1 MHKKCL
7 VLVSQ
12 SWVELSWD
20 TIQSKQRGRYV
31 IILTF
36 ALMLTIS
43 NRGNQMPPSPIRKL
57 VPYAEAAK
65 KKGVKVYHLNIGQ
78 PDIETPPAIL
88 DAVRNADIKVLEYSH
103 SAGNESYRRK
113 LVQYYKSVG
122 INVSHDQILIT
133 TGGSEAIMFGFFTCL
148 NPGDEVII
156 PEPFYA
162 NYNGFACAAGVN
174 VVPITSSIETGFAL
188 PPISDF
194 EKVITDKTK
203 AIIICSPNNPTGYL
217 YSREEMEALKE
228 ICIKYNLYLFSDE
241 AYREFCYDGEY
252 VSAMHLNGLEQHVVL
267 MDTISKRYS
276 ACGARLGAFVTKN
289 KAVYD
294 AAMKFAQARLSPPGL
309 AQIMGEA
316 AVDLPESYFDAPK
329 AEYLLRRNLLVSR
342 LNAMPGVFCPN
353 PGGAFYAIAK
363 LPIDDSDKF
372 CQWLLEEFSYNNQTV
387 MLAPATGF
395 YGTAGLGKNEV
406 RLAYVLNLDALNAA
420 MDCLERA
427 LEVYPGKVKTEEK
440 AAAMVK

>member
-1 MHKKCL
+1 
-7 VLVSQ
+7 
-12 SWVELSWD
+12 
-20 TIQSKQRGRYV
+20 
-31 IILTF
+31 
-36 ALMLTIS
+36 
-43 NRGNQMPPSPIRKL
+43 MPSSPIRKL
-57 VPYAEAAK
+57 VPFAEAAK
-65 KKGVKVYHLNIGQ
+65 RKGIKVYHLNIGQ
-78 PDIETPPAIL
+78 PDIETPPAIM
-88 DAVRNADIKVLEYSH
+88 DAVRHTQMKVLEYSH

-113 LVQYYKSVG
+113 LVEYYKKVG
-122 INVSHDQILIT
+122 IDVSYDQIMIT

-174 VVPITSSIETGFAL
+174 VVPITSRIENGFAL
-188 PPISDF
+188 PPIDDF
-194 EKVITDKTK
+194 EKVITSKTK

-217 YSREEMEALKE
+217 YSRGEMEELKN
-228 ICIKYNLYLFSDE
+228 ICLKHNLYLFSDE

-252 VSAMHLNGLEQHVVL
+252 VSAMHLEGLEENVVL

-276 ACGARLGAFVTKN
+276 ACGARIGALVTKN
-289 KAVYD
+289 KMVYD

-316 AVDLPESYFDAPK
+316 AIDLPDSYFNAPK
-329 AEYLLRRNLLVSR
+329 AEYLSRRNLLVSR

-353 PGGAFYAIAK
+353 PGGAFYAIAR

-372 CQWLLEEFSYNNQTV
+372 CQWLLEDFSYNNQTV

-395 YGTAGLGKNEV
+395 YGTSGLGKNEV
-406 RLAYVLNLDALNAA
+406 RLAYVLNLDAINAA
-420 MDCLERA
+420 MDCLEKA
-427 LEVYPGKVKTEEK
+427 LGEYPGRVKNLSKSMAIEK
-440 AAAMVK
+440 

>member
-1 MHKKCL
+1 
-7 VLVSQ
+7 
-12 SWVELSWD
+12 
-20 TIQSKQRGRYV
+20 
-31 IILTF
+31 
-36 ALMLTIS
+36 MLTIS
-43 NRGNQMPPSPIRKL
+43 NRGIQMPPSPIRKL

-65 KKGVKVYHLNIGQ
+65 KKGIKVYHLNIGQ
-78 PDIETPPAIL
+78 PDIETPPAIM
-88 DAVRNADIKVLEYSH
+88 DAVRNANIKVLEYSH

-113 LVQYYKSVG
+113 LVQYYKGVG
-122 INVSHDQILIT
+122 IDVTHEQILIT
-133 TGGSEAIMFGFFTCL
+133 TGGSEAIMFGFFACL
-148 NPGDEVII
+148 NPGNEVII

-162 NYNGFACAAGVN
+162 NYNGFACAAGVT
-174 VVPITSSIETGFAL
+174 VVPIKSNIETGFAL
-188 PPISDF
+188 PPIADF

-217 YSREEMEALKE
+217 YSRAEMEALKD
-228 ICIKYNLYLFSDE
+228 ICLKYNLYLFSDE

-252 VSAMHLNGLEQHVVL
+252 VSAMHLGGLEEHVVL

-294 AAMKFAQARLSPPGL
+294 TAMKFAQARLSPPGL

-316 AVDLPESYFDAPK
+316 AVDLPESYFDEPK
-329 AEYLLRRNLLVSR
+329 AEYLKRRNLLVSR
-342 LNAMPGVFCPN
+342 LNAMPGVLCPN
-353 PGGAFYAIAK
+353 PGGAFYAMAK

-395 YGTAGLGKNEV
+395 YGTEGLGKDEV
-406 RLAYVLNLDALNAA
+406 RLAYVLNTDAISAA
-420 MDCLERA
+420 MDCLEKA
-427 LEVYPGKVKTEEK
+427 LEQYPGRTS
-440 AAAMVK
+440 

>member
-1 MHKKCL
+1 
-7 VLVSQ
+7 
-12 SWVELSWD
+12 
-20 TIQSKQRGRYV
+20 
-31 IILTF
+31 
-36 ALMLTIS
+36 MLTIS
-43 NRGNQMPPSPIRKL
+43 NRGNQMPASPIRKL

-65 KKGVKVYHLNIGQ
+65 KKGVTVYHLNIGQ
-78 PDIETPPAIL
+78 PDIETPPEIL
-88 DAVRNADIKVLEYSH
+88 DAVRDANITTLEYSH

-113 LVQYYKSVG
+113 LVEYYKGVG
-122 INVSHDQILIT
+122 ITVTPEQIIIT
-133 TGGSEAIMFGFFTCL
+133 TGGSEAIQFGFFACL

-162 NYNGFACAAGVN
+162 NYNGFACAAGVA

-188 PPISDF
+188 PPIADF
-194 EKVITDKTK
+194 EKVITPKTK
-203 AIIICSPNNPTGYL
+203 AIVICSPNNPTGYL
-217 YSREEMEALKE
+217 YSREEMEALKQL
-228 ICIKYNLYLFSDE
+228 CIKHDLYLFSDE

-252 VSAMHLNGLEQHVVL
+252 VSAMHLEGLDQHVVL

-294 AAMKFAQARLSPPGL
+294 TAMKFAQARLSPPGL

-316 AVDLPESYFDAPK
+316 AVDLPASYFDAPK
-329 AEYLLRRNLLVSR
+329 AEYLSRRDLMVKR
-342 LNAMPGVFCPN
+342 LNAMPDVYCPN

-372 CQWLLEEFSYNNQTV
+372 CQWLLEEFSFNNQTV

-395 YGTAGLGKNEV
+395 YGTEGLGKNEV
-406 RLAYVLNLDALNAA
+406 RLAYVLNLESLNAA
-420 MDCLERA
+420 MDCLEEA
-427 LEVYPGKVKTEEK
+427 LTVYPGRVSLDKKTVE
-440 AAAMVK
+440 AAK